1 TEASCAFLP
10 RLRASC
16 FLPPRAMGRQHL
28 AKVQLFQ
35 EWFLKKHSLDLFL
48 PWKPEAVEDGEEF
61 GIELRADEHGG
72 TGVYARHRLQ
82 PGEVLAQIPTS
93 ALLYSARARQAL
105 PASCA
110 TLPLTEEELL
120 GGGA

>member
-35 EWFLKKHSLDLFL
+35 EWFLKKHSLDLQ
-48 PWKPEAVEDGEEF
+48 EF